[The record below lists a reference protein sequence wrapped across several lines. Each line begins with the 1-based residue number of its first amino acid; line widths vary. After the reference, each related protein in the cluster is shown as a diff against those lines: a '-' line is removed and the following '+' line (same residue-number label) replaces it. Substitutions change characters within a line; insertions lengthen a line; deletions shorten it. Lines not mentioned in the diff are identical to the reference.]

1 MYITMKKIQYIF
13 TALLVV
19 AVTAMSL
26 TSCSSEKLGP
36 SIFPDEE
43 DVLDP
48 TATTY
53 QFDKFLKDNF
63 LDVYNLTFLY
73 KMPDV
78 SANMN
83 YNLVPATYSN
93 AVDLAVSCKYLWF
106 DAYAAQAGQ
115 DFLKSYGP
123 RIILLVGSQAI
134 SSATREP
141 VDGLSEG
148 GVKITL
154 FNVNKM
160 DASDKQSMNENYF
173 HTMHREFANIL
184 RQNKTYPTE
193 FNTVSVGHY
202 VPAEWRERGDE
213 ISSEGFVSRYASSEN
228 SVDFAETIACY
239 IVFTDQQWQEM
250 LDFAACGWHK
260 DKNVYCRYYYYPDN
274 DMSKEIKYIP
284 HTDAEENKIIVVRDA
299 DGFIIQRYIY
309 DGTTHARI
317 NIYDVEDEDGIDGV
331 AAIDRKVQIARQWFR
346 EAWGIDLD
354 ALREEVRTRQEAYN
368 IEELRQLVYGI
379 Q

>member
-1 MYITMKKIQYIF
+1 MKKIQYIF

-106 DAYAAQAGQ
+106 DAYAALAGQ

-134 SSATREP
+134 SSWPE
-141 VDGLSEG
+141 
-148 GVKITL
+148 
-154 FNVNKM
+154 
-160 DASDKQSMNENYF
+160 
-173 HTMHREFANIL
+173 
-184 RQNKTYPTE
+184 
-193 FNTVSVGHY
+193 
-202 VPAEWRERGDE
+202 
-213 ISSEGFVSRYASSEN
+213 
-228 SVDFAETIACY
+228 
-239 IVFTDQQWQEM
+239 
-250 LDFAACGWHK
+250 
-260 DKNVYCRYYYYPDN
+260 
-274 DMSKEIKYIP
+274 
-284 HTDAEENKIIVVRDA
+284 
-299 DGFIIQRYIY
+299 
-309 DGTTHARI
+309 
-317 NIYDVEDEDGIDGV
+317 
-331 AAIDRKVQIARQWFR
+331 
-346 EAWGIDLD
+346 
-354 ALREEVRTRQEAYN
+354 
-368 IEELRQLVYGI
+368 
-379 Q
+379 

>member
-26 TSCSSEKLGP
+26 TSCSDEKLGP

-106 DAYAAQAGQ
+106 DAYAALAGQ

-160 DASDKQSMNENYF
+160 DASDKQAMNENYF

-184 RQNKTYPTE
+184 RQNRTYPTE

-274 DMSKEIKYIP
+274 DMSKEIKYLP
-284 HTDAEENKIIVVRDA
+284 HTDADESKIIVVRDA

-309 DGTTHARI
+309 DGTTHTRI

-331 AAIDRKVQIARQWFR
+331 AAIERKVQIARQWFR
-346 EAWGIDLD
+346 EAWDIDLD
-354 ALREEVRTRQEAYN
+354 ALREEVRTRQEAYD

>member
-13 TALLVV
+13 TALLVA

-26 TSCSSEKLGP
+26 SSCGEEKLGP
-36 SIFPDEE
+36 SIFPEGD

-53 QFDKFLKDNF
+53 QFDKFLKENF

-106 DAYAAQAGQ
+106 DAYAALVGQ
-115 DFLKSYGP
+115 EFLKNYGP

-160 DASDKQSMNENYF
+160 DATDKVQMNENYF

-184 RQNKTYPTE
+184 RQNRTYPTE

-239 IVFTDQQWQEM
+239 IVFTDQQWEEM
-250 LDFAACGWHK
+250 LNFAACGWHK
-260 DKNVYCRYYYYPDN
+260 DKNVYCRYYMYPDN

-284 HTDAEENKIIVVRDA
+284 HTDAEESKIIVVRDA

-309 DGTTHARI
+309 DGATHTRI
-317 NIYDVEDEDGIDGV
+317 NVYDVEDEDGIDGV
-331 AAIDRKVQIARQWFR
+331 AAIERKVQIARQWFR

-354 ALREEVRTRQEAYN
+354 ALREEVRNRQEAYN

>member
-1 MYITMKKIQYIF
+1 
-13 TALLVV
+13 
-19 AVTAMSL
+19 
-26 TSCSSEKLGP
+26 
-36 SIFPDEE
+36 
-43 DVLDP
+43 
-48 TATTY
+48 
-53 QFDKFLKDNF
+53 
-63 LDVYNLTFLY
+63 
-73 KMPDV
+73 
-78 SANMN
+78 
-83 YNLVPATYSN
+83 
-93 AVDLAVSCKYLWF
+93 
-106 DAYAAQAGQ
+106 
-115 DFLKSYGP
+115 
-123 RIILLVGSQAI
+123 
-134 SSATREP
+134 
-141 VDGLSEG
+141 
-148 GVKITL
+148 
-154 FNVNKM
+154 M
-160 DASDKQSMNENYF
+160 DATDKQSMNENYF

>member
-1 MYITMKKIQYIF
+1 MNITMKKIQYIF
-13 TALLVV
+13 SALLVV
-19 AVTAMSL
+19 AITAMSL
-26 TSCSSEKLGP
+26 SSCGEEKLGP
-36 SIFPDEE
+36 SIFPEGD

-106 DAYAAQAGQ
+106 DAYAALAGQ
-115 DFLKSYGP
+115 EFLKMYGP

-160 DASDKQSMNENYF
+160 DATDKVSMNENYF

-184 RQNKTYPTE
+184 RQNRTYPTE

-239 IVFTDQQWQEM
+239 IVFTDQQWQDM

-260 DKNVYCRYYYYPDN
+260 DKNVYCRYYIYPDN

-284 HTDAEENKIIVVRDA
+284 HTEAEENKIIVVRDA

-309 DGTTHARI
+309 DGATHTRI
-317 NIYDVEDEDGIDGV
+317 NVYDVEDEDGIDGI
-331 AAIDRKVQIARQWFR
+331 AAIERKVQIARQWFR

-354 ALREEVRTRQEAYN
+354 ALREEVRNRQEAYN

>member
-1 MYITMKKIQYIF
+1 MKKIQYIF

-106 DAYAAQAGQ
+106 DAYAALAGQ

-160 DASDKQSMNENYF
+160 DATDKQSMNENYF

-274 DMSKEIKYIP
+274 DMSNEIKYIP

-309 DGTTHARI
+309 DGTTHTRI

>member
-1 MYITMKKIQYIF
+1 M
-13 TALLVV
+13 
-19 AVTAMSL
+19 
-26 TSCSSEKLGP
+26 GP

-106 DAYAAQAGQ
+106 DAYAALAGQ

-160 DASDKQSMNENYF
+160 DATDKQSMNENYF

-309 DGTTHARI
+309 DGTTHTRI

>member
-1 MYITMKKIQYIF
+1 MKKIQYIF
-13 TALLVV
+13 TALLVA

-26 TSCSSEKLGP
+26 SSCGEEKLGP
-36 SIFPDEE
+36 SIFPEGD

-53 QFDKFLKDNF
+53 QFDKFLKENF

-106 DAYAAQAGQ
+106 DAYAALAGQ
-115 DFLKSYGP
+115 EFLKNYGP

-160 DASDKQSMNENYF
+160 DATDKVQMNENYF

-184 RQNKTYPTE
+184 RQNRTYPTE

-239 IVFTDQQWQEM
+239 IVFTDQQWEEM
-250 LDFAACGWHK
+250 LNFAACGWHK
-260 DKNVYCRYYYYPDN
+260 DKNVYCRYYMYPDN

-284 HTDAEENKIIVVRDA
+284 HTDAEESKIIVVRDA

-309 DGTTHARI
+309 DGATHTRI
-317 NIYDVEDEDGIDGV
+317 NVYDVEDEDGIDGV
-331 AAIDRKVQIARQWFR
+331 AAIERKVQIARQWFR

-354 ALREEVRTRQEAYN
+354 ALREEVRNRQEAYN

>member
-1 MYITMKKIQYIF
+1 MKKIKYYF
-13 TALLVV
+13 SALLLV
-19 AVTAMSL
+19 ALVAMSM

-36 SIFPDEE
+36 SIFPDED

-53 QFDKFLKDNF
+53 QFDKFLKENF

-73 KMPDV
+73 KMPDI
-78 SANMN
+78 SANMY

-106 DAYAAQAGQ
+106 EPYEKMGGI
-115 DFLKSYGP
+115 DFLKTYSP

-154 FNVNKM
+154 FNVNNM
-160 DASDKQSMNENYF
+160 DASDKVAMNENYF
-173 HTMHREFANIL
+173 HTMHREFVNIL

-228 SVDFAETIACY
+228 SVDFAETVACY
-239 IVFTDQQWQEM
+239 IVFTDEQWDEM
-250 LDFAACGWHK
+250 LGYAACGWHK

-274 DMSKEIKYIP
+274 DMNKEIVYVP
-284 HTDAEENKIIVVRDA
+284 HTEADEKKVTIVRDEF
-299 DGFIIQRYIY
+299 GIVIQRYIW
-309 DGTTHARI
+309 DQVNKVRI
-317 NIYDVEDEDGIDGV
+317 NVYEVEDEDGIDGV
-331 AAIDRKVQIARQWFR
+331 AAIWQKVGYARQWFHD
-346 EAWGIDLD
+346 AWNIDLD
-354 ALREEVRTRQEAYN
+354 ALREEVRARQESYD